1 MEMNI
6 NMQDLFLALRE
17 LKWSID
23 EAKNMVF
30 NGKVVQCDRK
40 LQGAQVRCNNI
51 LKCVGEVLSEIPGT
65 EQQQQQQEERQNV
78 ASETTEKE
86 SL

>member
-1 MEMNI
+1 MNI
-6 NMQDLFLALRE
+6 DIEELFLALRE

-40 LQGAQVRCNNI
+40 LQGAQVRCDNI
-51 LKCVGEVLSEIPGT
+51 LKCVGEVLADKQRET
-65 EQQQQQQEERQNV
+65 QNV
-78 ASETTEKE
+78 VSETTTEE
-86 SL
+86 SLRELPTE